1 MSRAYKFWPIEEKEK
16 IAKEM
21 IENGISQE
29 TMHRRTGISTSILWK
44 WKNQYLDGGKA
55 ALENKRKPGN
65 PMCRYLHRKE
75 LTKEEQL
82 EYEVIKLKIEN
93 ERLKK
98 GYLVKGVGQ
107 KKEFV
112 TMFNKNTK

>member
-1 MSRAYKFWPIEEKEK
+1 MDFHHI
-16 IAKEM
+16 
-21 IENGISQE
+21 GILPFLQP
-29 TMHRRTGISTSILWK
+29 K

-107 KKEFV
+107 KKEYISI
-112 TMFNKNTK
+112 NKKNLK